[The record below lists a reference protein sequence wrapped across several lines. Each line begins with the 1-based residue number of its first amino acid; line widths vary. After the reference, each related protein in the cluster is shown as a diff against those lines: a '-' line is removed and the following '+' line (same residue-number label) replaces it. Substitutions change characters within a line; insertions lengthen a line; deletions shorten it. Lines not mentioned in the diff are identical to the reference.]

1 MRLLGNDIIP
11 IAPGFIVENHV
22 EMVALEELLAQ
33 ADFISLNCD
42 LNPTSFHIINSH
54 SLEMVKPDAVLI
66 NTARGPLVDEPALI
80 AALQNGQLSGAAMDV
95 FEVEPLPDDSP
106 LRKMDNVMLAS
117 HNSNSSP
124 SAWERV
130 HWNTIRNLLQGL
142 QIEHD
147 DLEIL
152 QQKYTQ

>member
-22 EMVALEELLAQ
+22 EMAALEELLAQ

-42 LNPTSFHIINSH
+42 LNSTSFHIINSH

-106 LRKMDNVMLAS
+106 LRKMENVMLAS

-130 HWNTIRNLLQGL
+130 HWNTIHNLLQGL

-152 QQKYTQ
+152 QQKYIQ